1 MSNKGEKMLI
11 LHEGE
16 ILHTDSSTDILEHYG
31 VKRIVMLKINEK
43 NIDNNVSR
51 FVGLEPMVK
60 KVR

>member
-1 MSNKGEKMLI
+1 MLI
-11 LHEGE
+11 NEVE
-16 ILHTDSSTDILEHYG
+16 ILHTDSSTDILEPYG
-31 VKRIVMLKINEK
+31 VKGMVMLKINEK